1 MPNDKPIRIWSLV
14 EQRGV
19 EGNGSRAKRRFRNSH
34 KPLILGDVCDRLKL
48 KGVPN
53 TCPTAL
59 HAGI

>member
-19 EGNGSRAKRRFRNSH
+19 EGNGSRAKRCLRNSQ
-34 KPLILGDVCDRLKL
+34 KPLIFGDVCDRLKL
-48 KGVPN
+48 KSVPN
-53 TCPTAL
+53 TCPAAL